1 MATGKPQLLF
11 VHGIGGLRDTATDRR
26 RWLEA
31 LAAGAR
37 DAQMADA
44 ISGLTQGWLADVT
57 FANYSDLF
65 NRRGAQGDTA
75 GELDEAEVPFLAE
88 LLDAMLEELA
98 EQFPAASSLQDAR
111 IIADARFQLDAAV
124 QRRQSQ
130 GAGDVG
136 RRLVGVTTTM
146 LRLPGVRQAAQWA
159 NGWAAL
165 SQLAQVGR
173 YLNRRAKKAEL
184 GAAVRERVLEGL
196 NPARPLVVVSHSLG
210 TVVAYEAL
218 YEYEGAVPVWITVGS
233 PLALGAVVL
242 DRLVPRP
249 ASCPANVASW
259 LNFWDRDDV
268 VVGRPHLANW
278 IGPSKGGVKAVTQRV
293 DSRGL
298 WTHTATKYLEHGA
311 VARPVIEA
319 LRP

>member
-1 MATGKPQLLF
+1 MTRGKPQLLF

-26 RWLEA
+26 EWLEA

-37 DAQMADA
+37 DAGMADA
-44 ISGLTQGWLADVT
+44 ISGLIQGWLADVT

-65 NRRGAQGDTA
+65 NRRGAQGDAA
-75 GELDEAEVPFLAE
+75 GELEEDEVPFLAG

-98 EQFPAASSLQDAR
+98 EQFPAESSPQDAR
-111 IIADARFQLDAAV
+111 VISDARYQLDAAI
-124 QRRQSQ
+124 QGRHSQ
-130 GAGDVG
+130 GVG
-136 RRLVGVTTTM
+136 EGFRGLVGVTTTM
-146 LRLPGVRQAAQWA
+146 LRLPGVRQAAQWM
-159 NGWAAL
+159 NGWAVL

-173 YLNRRAKKAEL
+173 YLDRCAKKGEL
-184 GAAVRERVLEGL
+184 GAAVRARVLEGL
-196 NPARPLVVVSHSLG
+196 DPSRPLVVVSHSLG

-278 IGPSKGGVKAVTQRV
+278 IGPSKSGVKAVTERV

-298 WTHTATKYLEHGA
+298 WTHTATKYLEHGS

-319 LRP
+319 LRS

>member
-1 MATGKPQLLF
+1 MAAGKPQLLF

-37 DAQMADA
+37 DAGMADA

-57 FANYSDLF
+57 FANYSSLF
-65 NRRGAQGDTA
+65 NLRGAQGDA
-75 GELDEAEVPFLAE
+75 VRELDAAEVTFLAG
-88 LLDAMLEELA
+88 LLEAMLEELA
-98 EQFPAASSLQDAR
+98 EQCSAERSPQDAR
-111 IIADARFQLDAAV
+111 VIADARFQLDAAV
-124 QRRQSQ
+124 LGRQSQ
-130 GAGDVG
+130 GVG
-136 RRLVGVTTTM
+136 EIGRGLVGVTTTM
-146 LRLPGVRQAAQWA
+146 LRLPGVRQAAQWM
-159 NGWAAL
+159 NGWAIL
-165 SQLAQVGR
+165 SQLSQVGR
-173 YLNRRAKKAEL
+173 YLDRRVRKVEL
-184 GAAVRERVLEGL
+184 GAAVRSRVLEDL
-196 NPARPLVVVSHSLG
+196 DPARPLVVISHSLG

-218 YEYEGAVPVWITVGS
+218 HEYGGGVPVWITLGS

-249 ASCPANVASW
+249 ASCPPNVAQW

-278 IGPSKGGVKAVTQRV
+278 IGPSKNGVKAVTERV

-298 WTHTATKYLEHGA
+298 WTHTATKYLAHGA

-319 LRP
+319 LKP